1 MFRIKPIAGFL
12 VCFLIVFAVLIL
24 PLQEAYA
31 AYFRVSGNALFGSY
45 SSVASVRF
53 EPLQDDDS
61 QLDTKIVFT
70 DRQSGATGWIGVG
83 TRFQGYT
90 PTAFVVALVL
100 ATPLPWSRRWRAL
113 VWSLLAI
120 SAFVALRQFI
130 FIANVIYIDR
140 EAKVK
145 NTLDKV
151 LEFAFWVGVESFAG
165 VFVIPLGIWI
175 LVSFRRSDLEK
186 ILKTGGAKG

>member
-1 MFRIKPIAGFL
+1 MFRIKPIAGFF
-12 VCFLIVFAVLIL
+12 VFFLIVFAALIL
-24 PLQEAYA
+24 PRVGLQEAYA
-31 AYFRVSGNALFGSY
+31 AFFRASGNAVSLLRSYGSE
-45 SSVASVRF
+45 VSVRF
-53 EPLQDDDS
+53 EGLPADDS
-61 QLDTKIVFT
+61 QLDTRIVFT
-70 DRQSGATGWIGVG
+70 HRQSGATESWDVG

-90 PTAFVVALVL
+90 PTAFVVTLVL

-130 FIANVIYIDR
+130 FIASVIYHPGPWV
-140 EAKVK
+140 AWA
-145 NTLDKV
+145 LD
-151 LEFAFWVGVESFAG
+151 FAFWVGVESFAG